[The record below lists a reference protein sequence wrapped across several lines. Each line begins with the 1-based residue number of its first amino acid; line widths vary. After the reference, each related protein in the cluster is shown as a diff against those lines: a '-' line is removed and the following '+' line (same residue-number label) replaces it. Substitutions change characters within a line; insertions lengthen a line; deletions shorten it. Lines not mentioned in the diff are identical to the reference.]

1 MDYPWIN
8 TGLIILVDCWLKPLG
23 YPTLSNYHCKDWRWI
38 RHCLGFIFL
47 LNNEHHPFLFLC
59 FSAIPSRIHLIQ
71 TIAGVPSCSYVVL
84 PMQYFKMIIYTYPF
98 LDLDCRSEVTQP
110 FFWERHTPA
119 SWHEIVQNVRRGIML
134 LDMDGGLA
142 SWDPS
147 EWGRIGWVQLSYQP
161 WEVFRK
167 SSKLVPPPG
176 RQGSLG
182 NFHCGRVGRHQA
194 SNTTKSIN
202 VCTCLY

>member
-47 LNNEHHPFLFLC
+47 LNNEHHAFLFLC

-110 FFWERHTPA
+110 FFWERHTRQLAWNCSKCSSRHHAFGYGWRTCKLRSQRVRPHRLSSTVLPA
-119 SWHEIVQNVRRGIML
+119 M
-134 LDMDGGLA
+134 GGLPKELQA
-142 SWDPS
+142 GSTTRTA
-147 EWGRIGWVQLSYQP
+147 GKP
-161 WEVFRK
+161 WEFPLR
-167 SSKLVPPPG
+167 
-176 RQGSLG
+176 
-182 NFHCGRVGRHQA
+182 
-194 SNTTKSIN
+194 
-202 VCTCLY
+202 